1 MQLEGTQ
8 NLNGNSN
15 KKNNKSILKKSDSR
29 DKREF
34 RPTSNTTSGTS
45 GLGSSIVRSYY
56 GSDPERE
63 NLLDSC
69 SSDNMAQDPETTE
82 VMAAN
87 ENLRKHSKHVKQ
99 CHLSKKE
106 FMASNISTRL
116 NPELSNKH
124 VSNINRSANRNKVD
138 VEKGELPSLD
148 NQEKPQIMSTKLSH
162 EELKSLTGPKL
173 RTGETG
179 KPCKQHDK
187 VSTKRKSKVILQ
199 KDPSFAT
206 TAEELSCIK
215 ISHLNTTLGDHKFSD
230 GSKTEHEMKPIGIGR
245 VKTDDSAGKSLV
257 VPSTSSGGSI
267 IIPEDQKK
275 VDEHLTERALSKSPK
290 LSRTDH
296 ILSSAKSTPVKVRNI
311 SIDENER
318 ADRTEGLQSPYLTTT
333 KLSSQT
339 MSTRS
344 PSKLPPYKKP
354 SSNSPY
360 SASASGSPQTPVKK
374 SSVPPGD
381 LSDVNTT
388 TPTTPADQLVKTPLR
403 IRRKVETSTTS
414 NPSVPTVV
422 TLNSREHPDGK
433 KSRAKKSKDQST
445 RLESHTTERQRDESV
460 HDSTNVKTES
470 KEEYQYISS
479 SSTILTTSSINTT
492 ENDKMNEVRS
502 HIPTSAVTSAP
513 SVQTSPKLF
522 RISADHPSTVSSRL
536 DETVDV
542 KNVAEANGCLP
553 LASSKE
559 VQTSLLNIT
568 LTNTPGATL
577 STSHPSEISSSKSG
591 RDKFERGHQLSETS
605 ASKVSDL
612 ETRKEVGKLIFKMGE
627 ELRDLSKKTLSTQ
640 KPEPRGAQGLDI
652 LQPHCSN
659 PLCRHNC
666 PSTAIVSVK
675 SSPKEV
681 ICMCGRTMTMVSK
694 MKLSAD
700 NKPNASLV
708 SDVS

>member
-1 MQLEGTQ
+1 MQVEGTQ

-29 DKREF
+29 DKRDF

-69 SSDNMAQDPETTE
+69 SSDTMAQETTE
-82 VMAAN
+82 IMAAN
-87 ENLRKHSKHVKQ
+87 ENLRQHSKHVKQ

-124 VSNINRSANRNKVD
+124 VSNISRSANRNKVD
-138 VEKGELPSLD
+138 IEKGELPSLD
-148 NQEKPQIMSTKLSH
+148 NQEKPQLMSTKLSH

-173 RTGETG
+173 KTGETG
-179 KPCKQHDK
+179 KSCKQHDK
-187 VSTKRKSKVILQ
+187 VSTKRKSKVVLQ
-199 KDPSFAT
+199 KDPNVAT
-206 TAEELSCIK
+206 TSEELSCIK
-215 ISHLNTTLGDHKFSD
+215 MSNLNTTLGDHKLPD
-230 GSKTEHEMKPIGIGR
+230 GSKTVHEMKPIGIGR
-245 VKTDDSAGKSLV
+245 VKTDESAGKSLV
-257 VPSTSSGGSI
+257 VPSTASRGSI

-296 ILSSAKSTPVKVRNI
+296 ILSSAKSTPVKKRNI

-318 ADRTEGLQSPYLTTT
+318 ADKTEGLQSPYLTTT

-360 SASASGSPQTPVKK
+360 SASATSSPQTPVKQ
-374 SSVPPGD
+374 SRVPPGGT
-381 LSDVNTT
+381 SDVNTT
-388 TPTTPADQLVKTPLR
+388 TSTLPADQLVKTPLR

-433 KSRAKKSKDQST
+433 KSKTKKSKDQSPHLGT
-445 RLESHTTERQRDESV
+445 HTTQKQRDESF
-460 HDSTNVKTES
+460 HDSTNIQTES

-479 SSTILTTSSINTT
+479 SSTIVTTSSTNTT
-492 ENDKMNEVRS
+492 ENDKMNEV
-502 HIPTSAVTSAP
+502 PTSAVTSAP

-536 DETVDV
+536 EETVDV
-542 KNVAEANGCLP
+542 KNVTEANGCLP

-559 VQTSLLNIT
+559 VQTSLLNIS
-568 LTNTPGATL
+568 LTNTSGATL
-577 STSHPSEISSSKSG
+577 SASNPSEISSSKSG

-640 KPEPRGAQGLDI
+640 KPEPRGEQGLDI

>member
-69 SSDNMAQDPETTE
+69 SSDNMAQDQETPEL
-82 VMAAN
+82 MAAN

-179 KPCKQHDK
+179 KSCKQHDK

-206 TAEELSCIK
+206 TAEELTCIK
-215 ISHLNTTLGDHKFSD
+215 MSHLNTTLGDHKLSD

-245 VKTDDSAGKSLV
+245 VKTDDCAGKSLV

-296 ILSSAKSTPVKVRNI
+296 ILSSAKSTPVKIRNI

-422 TLNSREHPDGK
+422 TLNSREYPDGK
-433 KSRAKKSKDQST
+433 KARSKKSKDQST
-445 RLESHTTERQRDESV
+445 RLDSHTTEKQRAESV
-460 HDSTNVKTES
+460 HDSTNAKTES

-479 SSTILTTSSINTT
+479 SSTIVTTSSINKT

-542 KNVAEANGCLP
+542 RNVAEANGCLP

-559 VQTSLLNIT
+559 VQTSLLNIS
-568 LTNTPGATL
+568 LTNTSGATL
-577 STSHPSEISSSKSG
+577 SASNPSEISSSKSG

-640 KPEPRGAQGLDI
+640 KPEPRGEQGLDI

-681 ICMCGRTMTMVSK
+681 ICMCGRTMAMVSK

>member
-1 MQLEGTQ
+1 MQVEGTQ

-69 SSDNMAQDPETTE
+69 SSDNMAQDQETTE
-82 VMAAN
+82 IMAAN
-87 ENLRKHSKHVKQ
+87 ENSRKHNKHVKQ

-106 FMASNISTRL
+106 FMASNTSTRL

-138 VEKGELPSLD
+138 IEKGELPSLD
-148 NQEKPQIMSTKLSH
+148 NQEKPQLMSTKLSH

-173 RTGETG
+173 KTGETG
-179 KPCKQHDK
+179 KSCKQHDK
-187 VSTKRKSKVILQ
+187 VSTKRKSKVVLQ
-199 KDPSFAT
+199 KDPNVAT
-206 TAEELSCIK
+206 TSEELSCIK
-215 ISHLNTTLGDHKFSD
+215 MSNLNTNLGDHKFSD
-230 GSKTEHEMKPIGIGR
+230 GSKTVHEMKPIGIGR
-245 VKTDDSAGKSLV
+245 VKTGDNVGTSLV
-257 VPSTSSGGSI
+257 VPSTSSRGSI

-296 ILSSAKSTPVKVRNI
+296 ILSSAKSTPVKKRNI

-318 ADRTEGLQSPYLTTT
+318 ADKTEGLQSPYLTTT

-360 SASASGSPQTPVKK
+360 SASSSGSPQTPVKQ
-374 SSVPPGD
+374 SSVPPGG
-381 LSDVNTT
+381 LADVNTT
-388 TPTTPADQLVKTPLR
+388 TPTTPADQLIKTPLR

-433 KSRAKKSKDQST
+433 KTRAKKSKDQST
-445 RLESHTTERQRDESV
+445 RLETHTTQPQRDESF

-479 SSTILTTSSINTT
+479 TTTIVTTSSTNPTD
-492 ENDKMNEVRS
+492 NDKMNEDRS
-502 HIPTSAVTSAP
+502 RMQTSAVTSAP
-513 SVQTSPKLF
+513 CIQTSPKLF
-522 RISADHPSTVSSRL
+522 RISADHPSTVTSRF
-536 DETVDV
+536 DEKVDV

-559 VQTSLLNIT
+559 VQTSLLNIS
-568 LTNTPGATL
+568 LTNTSGATL
-577 STSHPSEISSSKSG
+577 SATNPSEISGSKSG
-591 RDKFERGHQLSETS
+591 RDKFERGHQLSEAS

-627 ELRDLSKKTLSTQ
+627 ELRDLSQKTLSTR
-640 KPEPRGAQGLDI
+640 KPEPRGEEGLDI

>member
-1 MQLEGTQ
+1 M
-8 NLNGNSN
+8 
-15 KKNNKSILKKSDSR
+15 KNSDSR

-69 SSDNMAQDPETTE
+69 SSDNMAQDQETTE
-82 VMAAN
+82 ITAAS

-148 NQEKPQIMSTKLSH
+148 NQEKPQLMSTKLSH

-173 RTGETG
+173 KTGETG
-179 KPCKQHDK
+179 KSCKQHDK
-187 VSTKRKSKVILQ
+187 VSTKRKSKVVLQ
-199 KDPSFAT
+199 KDHNVT
-206 TAEELSCIK
+206 TTSDELSCIK
-215 ISHLNTTLGDHKFSD
+215 MSNLNTTLGDHKFSD
-230 GSKTEHEMKPIGIGR
+230 GSKTVHEMKPIGIGR

-296 ILSSAKSTPVKVRNI
+296 ILSSAKSTPVKKRNI

-318 ADRTEGLQSPYLTTT
+318 ADKTEGLQSPYLTTT

-360 SASASGSPQTPVKK
+360 SASASGCPQTPVKQ
-374 SSVPPGD
+374 SSVPPGG

-403 IRRKVETSTTS
+403 IRRKVETSITS

-445 RLESHTTERQRDESV
+445 RLETHTTQRQRDESF

-479 SSTILTTSSINTT
+479 SSTIVTTSSTNTT

-502 HIPTSAVTSAP
+502 RIPTSSVTSAP

-522 RISADHPSTVSSRL
+522 RISADHPSNVSSRL

-542 KNVAEANGCLP
+542 KNVAEANGCPP

-559 VQTSLLNIT
+559 VQTSLLNIS
-568 LTNTPGATL
+568 LTNTTGAAL
-577 STSHPSEISSSKSG
+577 PASKPSETSSSKSG

-640 KPEPRGAQGLDI
+640 KQEPRGEQGLDI

-681 ICMCGRTMTMVSK
+681 ICMCGRTMMMVSK